1 MKNISPGKNDID
13 ITSEIKL
20 DEPFH
25 NRQFSEASLNRISY
39 KEVLRKYAANLKENI
54 HTEV

>member
-1 MKNISPGKNDID
+1 MKNIFPGKNDID

-20 DEPFH
+20 NKPLH
-25 NRQFSEASLNRISY
+25 NRQFSEASLNRSSY

>member
-25 NRQFSEASLNRISY
+25 NRQFSEASLNRSSY